1 MKLLI
6 PILLLILLDF
16 YVFQS
21 VKIALSNVPKQWS
34 NIGFLLFWT
43 FTFLLLLHLVTF
55 MISPN
60 LVRMG
65 AFFKFTRG
73 ILFVAYLGKIIMLPF
88 LALDEIIRSMKT
100 YDSSRNKFINT
111 TATLVGF
118 LPLIILSY
126 GIIKNAYRY
135 TIKRIK
141 VPVKNLSQDLIG
153 LKIIQIS
160 DIHSGSFDINS
171 PIENGIK
178 MINDENPDLVFF
190 TGDLVNN
197 EASEILPFIEKFKK
211 INSKY
216 GVFSITGNHDYGD
229 YKEWDSIETKSQN
242 FMDLVDSH
250 RKMGWNLLLN
260 RHEILNIGDSSLG
273 IIGVENFSGSK
284 GFSRYGNLQKSI
296 LGLPSTN
303 YNILLSHDPSHW
315 DYEVKNYKEIGL
327 TLSGHT
333 HGFQFGIE
341 IPGWI
346 KWSPAKWIYK
356 QWAGLYSENHQHLYV
371 NRGFGF
377 LGYPGRVG
385 ILPEI
390 TVLTLENA

>member
-1 MKLLI
+1 
-6 PILLLILLDF
+6 
-16 YVFQS
+16 
-21 VKIALSNVPKQWS
+21 
-34 NIGFLLFWT
+34 
-43 FTFLLLLHLVTF
+43 
-55 MISPN
+55 
-60 LVRMG
+60 
-65 AFFKFTRG
+65 
-73 ILFVAYLGKIIMLPF
+73 
-88 LALDEIIRSMKT
+88 
-100 YDSSRNKFINT
+100 
-111 TATLVGF
+111 
-118 LPLIILSY
+118 
-126 GIIKNAYRY
+126 
-135 TIKRIK
+135 
-141 VPVKNLSQDLIG
+141 
-153 LKIIQIS
+153 
-160 DIHSGSFDINS
+160 
-171 PIENGIK
+171 
-178 MINDENPDLVFF
+178 
-190 TGDLVNN
+190 
-197 EASEILPFIEKFKK
+197 
-211 INSKY
+211 
-216 GVFSITGNHDYGD
+216 VFSITGNHDYGD